1 MIPYPWGFRV
11 PDLAK
16 FMGYDAKTI
25 YEHVGQFL
33 A

>member
-1 MIPYPWGFRV
+1 
-11 PDLAK
+11 
-16 FMGYDAKTI
+16 MGDDAKTI